1 MKEDYDILNKYYRNE
16 LYNELEDY
24 IKQRRKT
31 FKIDKKEKYIKNIQ
45 IFDDFNIDKGRV
57 AMEIINLLKKYVET
71 DTKKLGFN

>member
-31 FKIDKKEKYIKNIQ
+31 FKIDKKERRKLASNYSIK
-45 IFDDFNIDKGRV
+45 
-57 AMEIINLLKKYVET
+57 T
-71 DTKKLGFN
+71 